1 MSPKLNFSVGQFRL
15 PLITILALLLMGGM
29 YSVVNT
35 QITLT
40 GQRVLDLQNRLE
52 RLSRENQELDL
63 DLAKAKSFERIEP
76 RARALGLRPIVP
88 AQTTWLVVKN
98 VPANPPVQ
106 TIQPKYSEPSR
117 SVGFLADLEDLL
129 SRVGLAPGNSAV
141 EAGTN
146 P

>member
-1 MSPKLNFSVGQFRL
+1 MSPKLNFSVVRFRL
-15 PLITILALLLMGGM
+15 PLITILAVMLMGGM
-29 YSVVNT
+29 YAVVNT

-63 DLAKAKSFERIEP
+63 ELAKAKSFERIEP
-76 RARALGLRPIVP
+76 RARALGLRPIAP
-88 AQTTWLVVKN
+88 TQTTYLVVKN
-98 VPANPPVQ
+98 IPASPPVQ
-106 TIQPKYSEPSR
+106 PIQPNFSEPSR

-129 SRVGLAPGNSAV
+129 SRVGLAPGNNAA